1 MTPYRARII
10 LPDEPGRLGRAATAL
25 SRLGINILDID
36 VQSDDGQLWA
46 DELLIDFP
54 FTVDPDL
61 IEQALRVAGVELV
74 DLRPA
79 DSHEVVDSTV
89 HTLEL
94 VHALA
99 GHGAIDDQR
108 ATRAVRSIIRSDLAW
123 ITPLPLLSLA
133 GAAAAAMISGEV
145 TQEREWAKL
154 LAGHGDTVWT
164 MAVPFDEDGHR
175 RVVTVLRRTPHFSFT
190 EAARVQALM
199 RVITSL
205 PGRVAHIDVPR
216 TNAPH
221 EGASS
226 RAMPGHC

>member
-36 VQSDDGQLWA
+36 VQ
-46 DELLIDFP
+46 
-54 FTVDPDL
+54 
-61 IEQALRVAGVELV
+61 
-74 DLRPA
+74 A

-123 ITPLPLLSLA
+123 ITPLPLLCLT

-164 MAVPFDEDGHR
+164 MAVPFDEDGDR
-175 RVVTVLRRTPHFSFT
+175 RVVTVLRRAPHFSFT

-205 PGRVAHIDVPR
+205 PGRAARHL
-216 TNAPH
+216 
-221 EGASS
+221 GASS